1 MNPWLLS
8 FHLFVLVLC
17 VAALGVVVTWV
28 WERWFDLLDWASRRA
43 MVRKFRAADRPLPVS
58 LARFENAR

>member
-8 FHLFVLVLC
+8 FHLFILVLC
-17 VAALGVVVTWV
+17 VVTLGVVVTWV
-28 WERWFDLLDWASRRA
+28 WERWFDLLDWAAHRKMA
-43 MVRKFRAADRPLPVS
+43 RKFRAADRPLPVS